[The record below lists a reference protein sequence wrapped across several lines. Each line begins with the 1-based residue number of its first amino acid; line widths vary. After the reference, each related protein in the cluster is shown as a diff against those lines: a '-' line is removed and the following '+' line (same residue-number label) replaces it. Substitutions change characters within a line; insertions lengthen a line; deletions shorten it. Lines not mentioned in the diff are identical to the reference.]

1 MPPRRVEIK
10 AALMLREHSQPG
22 TKGRKAMRNGESDCQ
37 RIYEQ
42 WHEFT
47 KERQAQKLI
56 GLYADDAML
65 ETPLVTAI
73 LDGKEEGILRGRAEI
88 LHFFEEGLRRRPD
101 DLLRWYRT
109 GLFFTNGKV
118 VTWEYP
124 RETPA
129 GNQIDLIEMMDVEGG
144 RIKHHRIYWGW
155 FGFQML
161 MRNAMQKA
169 NRRASKIPL
178 GG

>member
-1 MPPRRVEIK
+1 MTQ
-10 AALMLREHSQPG
+10 S
-22 TKGRKAMRNGESDCQ
+22 GEADCV

-47 KERQAQKLI
+47 RARQAEKLI
-56 GLYADDAML
+56 DLYADDAIL
-65 ETPLVTAI
+65 ETPLVSAI
-73 LDGKEEGILRGRAEI
+73 LDHKTEGVLRGRAEI
-88 LHFFEEGLRRRPD
+88 KHFFDEGLRRRPD

-124 RETPA
+124 RATPH
-129 GNQIDLIEMMDVEGG
+129 GDQIDLVEIMDVEAG

-155 FGFQML
+155 FGFRHL
-161 MRNAMQKA
+161 LNNAISKA
-169 NRRASKIPL
+169 PART
-178 GG
+178 

>member
-1 MPPRRVEIK
+1 MAP
-10 AALMLREHSQPG
+10 
-22 TKGRKAMRNGESDCQ
+22 NGESDCN

-47 KERQAQKLI
+47 KAREADKLI
-56 GLYADDAML
+56 ELYADDAIV

-73 LDGKEEGILRGRAEI
+73 LDDKTEGVLRGRAEI
-88 LHFFEEGLRRRPD
+88 KRFFDEGLRRRPD

-118 VTWEYP
+118 LTWEYP

-129 GNQIDLIEMMDVEGG
+129 GNQIDLVEVMDVEDGK
-144 RIKHHRIYWGW
+144 IKRHRVYWGW
-155 FGFQML
+155 FGFQL
-161 MRNAMQKA
+161 LLRNALGKA
-169 NRRASKIPL
+169 PRKENESASTTGPA
-178 GG
+178 